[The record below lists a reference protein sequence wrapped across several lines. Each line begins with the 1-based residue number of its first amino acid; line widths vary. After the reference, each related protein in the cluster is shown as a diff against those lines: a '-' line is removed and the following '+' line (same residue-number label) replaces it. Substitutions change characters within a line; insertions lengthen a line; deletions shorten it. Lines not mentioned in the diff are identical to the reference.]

1 MKEATTMPY
10 VKQVNEL
17 GETINKLKDHHWDGT
32 NRTTR
37 RKRKERAFNNSN
49 NFQMGLS
56 IDGRYR
62 FRKLKQMIGN
72 KQINHLV
79 YVH

>member
-10 VKQVNEL
+10 VKKVNEL
-17 GETINKLKDHHWDGT
+17 GEVLNPLNQHHWDGT
-32 NRTTR
+32 SRKTR
-37 RKRKERAFNNSN
+37 RSKETRAFNNSKN
-49 NFQMGLS
+49 CQMGLS

-62 FRKLKQMIGN
+62 FRKMRQFIGN

-79 YVH
+79 YVN